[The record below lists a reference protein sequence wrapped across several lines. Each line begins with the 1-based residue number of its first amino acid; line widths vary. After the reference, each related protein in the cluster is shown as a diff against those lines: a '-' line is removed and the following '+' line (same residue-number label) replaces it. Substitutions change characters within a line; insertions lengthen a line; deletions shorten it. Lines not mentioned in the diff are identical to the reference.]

1 MIGRQVGFSYSQ
13 YITKDWTMGLEAKF
27 QIPDR
32 DLSYAVSA
40 KYDVGSNLI
49 GTFFLFLFFMHR
61 RNALE
66 PAYIGDVLYE
76 ASFESNEAR
85 VDAAN
90 GLRKLEER
98 AGGRMHVH
106 I

>member
-49 GTFFLFLFFMHR
+49 GTFFLFLFFY
-61 RNALE
+61 AQ
-66 PAYIGDVLYE
+66 
-76 ASFESNEAR
+76 
-85 VDAAN
+85 
-90 GLRKLEER
+90 EER
-98 AGGRMHVH
+98 SQTSVYWRRT